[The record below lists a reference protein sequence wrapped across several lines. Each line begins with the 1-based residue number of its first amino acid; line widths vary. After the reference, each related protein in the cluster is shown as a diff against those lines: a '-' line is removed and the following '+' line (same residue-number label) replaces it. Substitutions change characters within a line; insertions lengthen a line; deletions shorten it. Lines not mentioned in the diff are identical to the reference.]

1 MIAAAQSGGRR
12 NDDDVRRNDGNMNN
26 PHNRSAATLPELPG
40 RKRRGSAAS
49 MNDAELMQVKAAQAN
64 REQQQRDIMDAAF
77 ERLLDVSES
86 VWQ

>member
-1 MIAAAQSGGRR
+1 MIAAATSNNRR
-12 NDDDVRRNDGNMNN
+12 EDVVRRNDGNMNN
-26 PHNRSAATLPELPG
+26 PHNRSAATLPDLPG

-49 MNDAELMQVKAAQAN
+49 MNDADLMQVKAAQAN